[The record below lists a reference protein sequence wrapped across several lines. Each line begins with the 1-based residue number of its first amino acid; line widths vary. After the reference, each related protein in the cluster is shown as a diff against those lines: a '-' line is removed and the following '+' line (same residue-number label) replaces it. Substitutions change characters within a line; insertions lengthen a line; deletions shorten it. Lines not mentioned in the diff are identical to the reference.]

1 MPDYIVDL
9 ERMQAAQV
17 GVNARDEESAME
29 LALAEVV
36 EEDWTVTYMPHQA
49 YAKRCVDE

>member
-1 MPDYIVDL
+1 MPDFIVDL

-17 GVNARDEESAME
+17 GVNAQDAESAIE
-29 LALAEVV
+29 QAIAAVV